1 MTMQDSIFAAR
12 KSGPLPQADGANLF
26 EFQFDTGDPTFA
38 GHFPGRPILPG
49 VYQLELARV
58 AAGMILNCPLKIT
71 EIRKAKFQRPILPG
85 EVVRVALK
93 LMENNGTIEV
103 RANFSVGGQ
112 AAGETTLFL
121 CREK

>member
-1 MTMQDSIFAAR
+1 MTMQDSISIAR
-12 KSGPLPQADGANLF
+12 KSGPLPQADGTNLF
-26 EFQFDTGDPTFA
+26 EFQFDAGDPTFA

-58 AAGMILNCPLKIT
+58 AAGMILDCALKIA

-85 EVVRVALK
+85 EAVRVALK
-93 LMENNGTIEV
+93 LLENNGTIEV
-103 RANFSVGGQ
+103 RANFSVDGQ